1 MTLDLVF
8 ARQKEQKRK
17 MRDLKKMIRDGFANS
32 KSYQETNDQL
42 ELLKKKKAQIEMA
55 IREEYAAEIVQ
66 IDKLR
71 LSIAQDGDLMTDMA
85 VSQMMKGETVEVK
98 DENEVKYEP
107 KFKVS
112 FKKS

>member
-55 IREEYAAEIVQ
+55 IESRS
-66 IDKLR
+66 
-71 LSIAQDGDLMTDMA
+71 LSI
-85 VSQMMKGETVEVK
+85 
-98 DENEVKYEP
+98 
-107 KFKVS
+107 
-112 FKKS
+112 